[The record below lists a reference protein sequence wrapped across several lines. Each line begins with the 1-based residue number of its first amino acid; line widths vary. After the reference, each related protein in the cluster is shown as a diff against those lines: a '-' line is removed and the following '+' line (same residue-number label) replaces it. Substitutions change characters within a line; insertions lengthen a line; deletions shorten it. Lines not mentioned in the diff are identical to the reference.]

1 MGDISIP
8 YVICSILAFVP
19 AIVLHEMGHA
29 FAAYKLGD
37 RTAQSQGRL
46 SFNPLN
52 HVDPFG
58 TVIMPLLLMAANM
71 PIFGYAKPVPY
82 NPQYFEN
89 PRKGDLIVGLAGPA
103 ANLLQAAVGTG
114 IAWAV
119 WLGAQQNVLASYSLL
134 ASTGSTDLLGYVML
148 YFLPYYVMINLFLMF
163 FNILPIPP
171 LDGSS
176 IFAFFCPVKYLPTYY
191 KIQQYAL
198 PIFLVIVILVP
209 ELFNVDP
216 IGAYLNLTAYNL
228 FNLVFPF

>member
-1 MGDISIP
+1 MVGYHEPMGSVSIP

-37 RTAQSQGRL
+37 PTAKSAGRL
-46 SFNPLN
+46 SFNPIR
-52 HVDPFG
+52 HIDPFG
-58 TVIMPLLLMAANM
+58 TVIMPLMLMLLNM

-82 NPQYFEN
+82 NPQYFED

-103 ANLLQAAVGTG
+103 ANLIQALVGTA
-114 IAWAV
+114 IAWALYTMTPIV
-119 WLGAQQNVLASYSLL
+119 SLVQSSEL
-134 ASTGSTDLLGYVML
+134 FYYFYLL
-148 YFLPYYVMINLFLMF
+148 FLPYYILINLFLLF

-176 IFAFFCPVKYLPTYY
+176 IFAFFCPKQYLPTYY

-198 PIFLVIVILVP
+198 PIFLVLVILVP
-209 ELFNVDP
+209 QVLGVNP
-216 IGAYLNLTAYNL
+216 IGAYLDVTAYNL
-228 FNLVFPF
+228 FNLMYPV